1 MSLTNC
7 RIAGFPAGRPGFD
20 KFFDKSPF
28 DKIGDD
34 LETQKTLDWKCR
46 RNLLSFFCQ
55 NWPFQ
60 PNASTMLPDEGKVVF
75 SYKTRAINAISTS
88 DHREPERLKL
98 DLKSSIRNR
107 VCGFESLLRH

>member
-34 LETQKTLDWKCR
+34 LETQKPLNTRCFSYLPSVGELTFSALEMPSKSSVI
-46 RNLLSFFCQ
+46 LLSE
-55 NWPFQ
+55 
-60 PNASTMLPDEGKVVF
+60 L
-75 SYKTRAINAISTS
+75 AISAQCEYNVT
-88 DHREPERLKL
+88 R
-98 DLKSSIRNR
+98 
-107 VCGFESLLRH
+107 